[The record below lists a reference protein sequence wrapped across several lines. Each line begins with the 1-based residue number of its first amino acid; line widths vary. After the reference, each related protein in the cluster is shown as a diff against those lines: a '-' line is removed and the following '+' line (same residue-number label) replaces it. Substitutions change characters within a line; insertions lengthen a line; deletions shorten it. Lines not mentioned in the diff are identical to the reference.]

1 MNINKAWLQKEIKNS
16 IIKES
21 IKREINLDESLAS
34 FAGKVIDK
42 FGQIPVLGKH
52 GIPYIKEYIF
62 ARICQRFK
70 IKKNETMGQFVSSAI
85 KRLSVEEIGELYS
98 GEMPCEDITEL
109 FVEISSDILTK
120 KMTKSI
126 LIYLI
131 QHYNVNDI
139 MNKTIDLDFNLLG
152 DPNSKEKRKQIYIP
166 GSFSYDEETGGKETA
181 AEILSQEFLGKEF
194 HGDTQALM
202 SRNQAEQVLN
212 SLIGILGQQFL
223 EELVL
228 KFVTSRIIVPMS
240 DFICDIGDNDKDDEE
255 SNITKSKRVDTPTRY
270 GSSKSND
277 NKDIS
282 NKIDT
287 LKQFTGQFDNMIN
300 TIK

>member
-1 MNINKAWLQKEIKNS
+1 MYINKAWIRKEIKNS
-16 IIKES
+16 IINES
-21 IKREINLDESLAS
+21 IRREINLDESFAS

-42 FGQIPVLGKH
+42 FGQIPILGKH

-62 ARICQRFK
+62 ARVCQRFK

-85 KRLSVEEIGELYS
+85 KRLSVEEIGKLYS

-109 FVEISSDILTK
+109 FVEITSDVLTK
-120 KMTKSI
+120 KMVKSI

-131 QHYNVNDI
+131 QHYDINDI

-152 DPNSKEKRKQIYIP
+152 DPNSITKRKQIYIP

-240 DFICDIGDNDKDDEE
+240 DFICNMGGDDE
-255 SNITKSKRVDTPTRY
+255 NTKGGGSTVIDDENDTT
-270 GSSKSND
+270 SMFDFKSND

-282 NKIDT
+282 SKIT
-287 LKQFTGQFDNMIN
+287 ATKQMADKFDNIISN
-300 TIK
+300 IK